1 MPHKFKDARSHKFEK
16 KRYRITNWAVYNE
29 SLRQRGDVTVWLSAQ
44 VEALWRAERRKTRGG
59 QPTYSDLA
67 ITVCLTLG
75 MVYKQP
81 LRQTEGFVRSL
92 VKLMGVDICV
102 PDFSTF
108 SRRGSGLDL
117 PLKSRSDKAVPIQL
131 VVDST
136 GLKVF
141 GEGEWLQSK
150 HKTKAKR
157 KSWRK
162 LHLGLDLV
170 TGEIVCSDLTTD
182 GVGDPTALPE
192 LLDQIDGDVSHF
204 IADGAYDGDPTSD
217 LLVKLFG
224 VDVEITIPPPKTAV
238 LSAEAAV
245 NPTLRDQR
253 ISAIRTGGRM
263 AWQVSSGY
271 NQRSRAETQMG
282 RWKMVIGP
290 KLKARSFPNQKTEA
304 RIGTNILN
312 KMTEL
317 GRVKFEVAA

>member
-1 MPHKFKDARSHKFEK
+1 MPYQFNDARRHKFEK
-16 KRYRITNWAVYNE
+16 KRYRITNWPAYNE
-29 SLRQRGDVTVWLSAQ
+29 SLRQRGDVTIWLSDE
-44 VEALWRAERRKTRGG
+44 VEAAWHAERRKTRGG

-108 SRRGSGLDL
+108 SRRGSGLHL
-117 PLKSRSDKAVPIQL
+117 PLNSRSDKAGPIHL

-136 GLKVF
+136 GLKIF

-150 HKTKAKR
+150 HKTTAKR

-182 GVGDPTALPE
+182 GVGDPTALPQ
-192 LLDQIDGDVSHF
+192 LLDQIDRDVSCF
-204 IADGAYDGDPTSD
+204 IGDGAYDGTPTSD

-224 VDVEITIPPPKTAV
+224 VDVEIIIPPPKTAV
-238 LSAEAAV
+238 LSAKAAV

-253 ISAIRTGGRM
+253 ISAIRSGRRM

-282 RWKMVIGP
+282 RWKMVIGR
-290 KLKARSFPNQKTEA
+290 KLKARSFPNQRTEA
-304 RIGTNILN
+304 KIGTHIL
-312 KMTEL
+312 KKITEL
-317 GRVKFEVAA
+317 GRAKFKFAA

>member
-1 MPHKFKDARSHKFEK
+1 MPYTFNDAGCHTFEK
-16 KRYRITNWAVYNE
+16 KQYRISNWPAYTE
-29 SLRQRGDVTVWLSAQ
+29 SLRQRGDVTVWLSPE

-75 MVYKQP
+75 MVYKPP

-102 PDFSTF
+102 ADFSSF

-117 PLKSRSDKAVPIQL
+117 PLQSRSDKAGPIHL
-131 VVDST
+131 VGDST
-136 GLKVF
+136 GLKIF

-150 HKTKAKR
+150 HKTRAKR

-162 LHLGLDLV
+162 LHLGLDLA

-182 GVGDPTALPE
+182 DVGNPTALPE
-192 LLDQIDGDVSHF
+192 LLDQIDGDVSRF
-204 IADGAYDGDPTSD
+204 MADGAYDGAPTSD
-217 LLVKLFG
+217 LLVKLCG
-224 VDVEITIPPPKTAV
+224 VDVEIIILPAKTAV

-290 KLKARSFPNQKTEA
+290 KLKARSFPNQRTEA
-304 RIGTNILN
+304 KISTHILN
-312 KMTEL
+312 KMNEL
-317 GRVKFEVAA
+317 SLVRFELAA

>member
-1 MPHKFKDARSHKFEK
+1 MPYKFNDARRHKFEK
-16 KRYRITNWAVYNE
+16 KRYRITNWPAYNE
-29 SLRQRGDVTVWLSAQ
+29 SLRQRGDVTVWISPQ
-44 VEALWRAERRKTRGG
+44 VEALWRAEHRKTRGG

-92 VKLMGVDICV
+92 VKLMGVVDICV

-117 PLKSRSDKAVPIQL
+117 PLKSRSDKAGPMHL

-136 GLKVF
+136 GLKIF

-150 HKTKAKR
+150 HKTKVKR

-192 LLDQIDGDVSHF
+192 LLDQIDGDVSRF
-204 IADGAYDGDPTSD
+204 MADGAYDGAPTSD
-217 LLVKLFG
+217 VLVKLFG
-224 VDVEITIPPPKTAV
+224 VDVEIIIPPAKTAV

-253 ISAIRTGGRM
+253 ISAIRTDGRM
-263 AWQVSSGY
+263 ACQVSRRY

-290 KLKARSFPNQKTEA
+290 KLKARSFPNQKTEGEC
-304 RIGTNILN
+304 RIFC
-312 KMTEL
+312 
-317 GRVKFEVAA
+317 V

>member
-1 MPHKFKDARSHKFEK
+1 MPYKFNDARRHKFEK
-16 KRYRITNWAVYNE
+16 KRYRITNWAAYNE
-29 SLRQRGDVTVWLSAQ
+29 SLRQRGDVTVWLSSE

-75 MVYKQP
+75 LVYKQP
-81 LRQTEGFVRSL
+81 LRQTEGFVCSL

-108 SRRGSGLDL
+108 SRRRSGLDL
-117 PLKSRSDKAVPIQL
+117 PLKSRADTDGPIHL

-136 GLKVF
+136 GLKGF
-141 GEGEWLQSK
+141 DEGEGLQNK
-150 HKTKAKR
+150 HKTTAKR

-162 LHLGLDLV
+162 LHLGLDLA

-192 LLDQIDGDVSHF
+192 LLDQIDGDVSRF
-204 IADGAYDGDPTSD
+204 IGDGAYDGSPTSD

-238 LSAEAAV
+238 LSAKAAV

-253 ISAIRTGGRM
+253 ISAIRSGGRI

-290 KLKARSFPNQKTEA
+290 KLKARSFPNQRTETK
-304 RIGTNILN
+304 IGTHILN
-312 KMTEL
+312 KMTAL
-317 GRVKFEVAA
+317 GRAKFELAA

>member
-1 MPHKFKDARSHKFEK
+1 MPYKFNDARRHKFDK

-29 SLRQRGDVTVWLSAQ
+29 SLRQRGDVTVWLSSE
-44 VEALWRAERRKTRGG
+44 VEASWRADRRKTRGG

-108 SRRGSGLDL
+108 SRRGSRLVL
-117 PLKSRSDKAVPIQL
+117 PVKPRAEQDGPIDL

-136 GLKVF
+136 GLKIF
-141 GEGEWLQSK
+141 DEGEWLQKK
-150 HKTKAKR
+150 HKTIAKR

-162 LHLGLDLV
+162 IHLGLDLT
-170 TGEIVCSDLTTD
+170 TGELVCSELTAED
-182 GVGDPTALPE
+182 VGDPTVLPE
-192 LLDQIDGDVSHF
+192 LLGQIDREVTRF
-204 IADGAYDGDPTSD
+204 IGDGAYDGRSTSD
-217 LLVKLFG
+217 LLDKLFG
-224 VDVEITIPPPKTAV
+224 VDVEVIIPPLKTAV
-238 LSAEAAV
+238 ISAEAAN
-245 NPTLRDQR
+245 NPSKRDQS
-253 ISAIRTGGRM
+253 IAAIAKGGRM

-282 RWKMVIGP
+282 RWKIVIGP

-312 KMTEL
+312 KMTGL
-317 GRVKFEVAA
+317 GRAKFEVDA

>member
-1 MPHKFKDARSHKFEK
+1 MPHKFNDARSHKFEK

-117 PLKSRSDKAVPIQL
+117 PLKSRSDKAGRIQL

-204 IADGAYDGDPTSD
+204 IADGAYDGDPISD

-317 GRVKFEVAA
+317 GRAKFEVAA